1 MEGYIVFAI
10 VALLGF
16 GFHDFSVKLLSA
28 HMPSALIAGVAGTV
42 AGICILIYAIAQGM
56 VPQANKPTL
65 YAALIGLLFGVA
77 YVAFITAIAKG
88 PLSVALPFIAMWF
101 IIPTIL
107 GIIFLHEG
115 LTATKIAGIVMASGA
130 IFLLTR

>member
-1 MEGYIVFAI
+1 MESYILFAI

-16 GFHDFSVKLLSA
+16 GFHDFSVKLLSS
-28 HMPSALIAGVAGTV
+28 HMPSVLIAGIAGTV
-42 AGICILIYAIAQGM
+42 AGICILIYAIAQGI
-56 VPQANKPTL
+56 VPQANKLTF

-77 YVAFITAIAKG
+77 YAAFITAIAKG
-88 PLSVALPFIAMWF
+88 PLSVALPFMAMWF

-107 GIIFLHEG
+107 GILFLHEEISV
-115 LTATKIAGIVMASGA
+115 TKITGIIMAGGA